1 MKTKLLKTDNHKP
14 ARLFFAVQPANTIQ
28 KQLGNLAKKLAI
40 EWGGRCI
47 KPDNIHLTLLF
58 LGETKMDKI
67 DLLRTAVTNITGKRF
82 DLTIQKTGFWK
93 RNQIIYAHAD
103 TYPPELFSLVDA
115 IKNTLRDSGFKFDD
129 RAYKP
134 HITLVRKT
142 TLYTP
147 PETLQPIEWPVKE
160 WLLMQSK
167 QTDQGIRYIILDR
180 WQLH

>member
-1 MKTKLLKTDNHKP
+1 
-14 ARLFFAVQPANTIQ
+14 
-28 KQLGNLAKKLAI
+28 
-40 EWGGRCI
+40 
-47 KPDNIHLTLLF
+47 
-58 LGETKMDKI
+58 MDKI